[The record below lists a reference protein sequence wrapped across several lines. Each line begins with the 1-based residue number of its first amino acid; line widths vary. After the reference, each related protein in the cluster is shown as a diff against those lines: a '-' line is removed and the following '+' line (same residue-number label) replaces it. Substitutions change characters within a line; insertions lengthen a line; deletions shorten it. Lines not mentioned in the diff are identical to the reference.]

1 MLNKIRETIV
11 ISITGRILKM
21 RQSLLLSSLLLLS
34 FSAIADMQK
43 MSNDGEII
51 AQDSEKWSCVIDN
64 NSSLIWE
71 VKSDKKGVQYA
82 MNTYTWFDGESG
94 RDNGTFSKNCY
105 WGKNC
110 NTQSFIK
117 DVNKAQLCGY
127 SDWRLPTRN
136 ELNSIIDYYGE
147 GDLLIDSNYFP
158 NTQMDSYW
166 TSVSVNSEPSIAFEV
181 PFFYGGSMARDKTID
196 TFVRLVRSAD

>member
-1 MLNKIRETIV
+1 MYLMIKTF
-11 ISITGRILKM
+11 LLPLM
-21 RQSLLLSSLLLLS
+21 LLLS
-34 FSAIADMQK
+34 IAANADLYK
-43 MSNDGEII
+43 MSGSGETLPLETE
-51 AQDSEKWSCVIDN
+51 SWSCVLDDKT
-64 NSSLIWE
+64 SLVWE

-82 MNTYTWFDGESG
+82 LNTYTWFDGESG

-117 DVNKAQLCGY
+117 DINKAELCSY
-127 SDWRLPTRN
+127 SDWRLPTRS
-136 ELNSIIDYYGE
+136 ELNSIVDYYGE
-147 GDLLIDSNYFP
+147 SDLLIDADFFP
-158 NTQMDSYW
+158 NTQMDGYW
-166 TSVSVNSEPSIAFEV
+166 TSVTVKSNPSMAYET

>member
-1 MLNKIRETIV
+1 
-11 ISITGRILKM
+11 M
-21 RQSLLLSSLLLLS
+21 RNTLLIALMLLLSV
-34 FSAIADMQK
+34 AVRADLNK
-43 MSNDGEII
+43 MSDSGETF
-51 AQDSEKWSCVIDN
+51 APDSEVWSCVLDDKT
-64 NSSLIWE
+64 SLIWE
-71 VKSDKKGVQYA
+71 VKSEKKGVQYA
-82 MNTYTWFDGESG
+82 LNTYTWFDGESG

-117 DVNKAQLCGY
+117 DINKAELCGY
-127 SDWRLPTRN
+127 SNWRLPTRE
-136 ELNSIIDYYGE
+136 ELNSIVDYYGDS
-147 GDLLIDSNYFP
+147 DLLIDTDFFP

-166 TSVSVNSEPSIAFEV
+166 TSDSLNSNPKMAYET

>member
-21 RQSLLLSSLLLLS
+21 KKTILLSSLLLFS
-34 FSAIADMQK
+34 ISAIADMQK
-43 MSNDGEII
+43 MSSAGEII
-51 AQDSEKWSCVIDN
+51 PQDSEKWSCVVDN
-64 NSSLIWE
+64 NNSLIWE

-82 MNTYTWFDGESG
+82 MNTYTWFDGDSG
-94 RDNGTFSKNCY
+94 RDNGTFTKNCY

-117 DVNKAQLCGY
+117 DVNKSQLCGF
-127 SDWRLPTRN
+127 SDWRLPTRD
-136 ELNSIIDYYGE
+136 ELNSIVDYYGE
-147 GDLLIDSNYFP
+147 GDLLIDTDFFP

-166 TSVSVNSEPSIAFEV
+166 TAVSVNSNPSMAFEV

>member
-21 RQSLLLSSLLLLS
+21 RKSILISSLFLLSI
-34 FSAIADMQK
+34 SAIADMQK
-43 MSNDGEII
+43 MSSAGEII
-51 AQDSEKWSCVIDN
+51 AQDSEKWSCVVDN
-64 NSSLIWE
+64 NNSLIWE

-82 MNTYTWFDGESG
+82 LNTYTWFDGNSG
-94 RDNGTFSKNCY
+94 RDNGTFTKNCY

-110 NTQSFIK
+110 NTLSFIK
-117 DVNKAQLCGY
+117 DVNKSQLCGF
-127 SDWRLPTRN
+127 SDWRLPSRD
-136 ELNSIIDYYGE
+136 ELNSIVDYYGE
-147 GDLLIDSNYFP
+147 GDLLIDTDFFP

-166 TSVSVNSEPSIAFEV
+166 TAISVNSNPSMAFEV